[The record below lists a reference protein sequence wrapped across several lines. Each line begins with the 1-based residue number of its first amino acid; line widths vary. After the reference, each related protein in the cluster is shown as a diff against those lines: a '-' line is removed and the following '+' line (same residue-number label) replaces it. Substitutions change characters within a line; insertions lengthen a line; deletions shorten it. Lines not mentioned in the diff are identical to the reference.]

1 MNDPTLDSRQPA
13 TPDQPN
19 DNRLTDMLTARTHQA
34 TAPTII
40 AIDGPS
46 GSGKSTLARKLA
58 DRVGGVPLH
67 TGRHYRAV
75 ALMVTMAGVDADNPS
90 EVEALLVHESPRLD
104 DAGNLV
110 VSGRS
115 FSLYELESAVVDGAV
130 SAVSNNDAVRSQ
142 LLDLQRAWI
151 VAQVQT
157 GLSVVVEG
165 RDACT
170 RVAPEA
176 YHRFYLNASIEERAA
191 RRCNQRDSSSMTR
204 PETRAD
210 IIRRDTADQGHGRTT
225 PDTPG
230 ITVLDTDHI
239 TESEVLERLW
249 QSLASDGPVPT
260 IVTMQGHTPAPPS
273 HNRG

>member
-1 MNDPTLDSRQPA
+1 MNDPTLGPRHAAHPDRPNGGEPA
-13 TPDQPN
+13 TSFP
-19 DNRLTDMLTARTHQA
+19 AHTHRA
-34 TAPTII
+34 NAPIII

-46 GSGKSTLARKLA
+46 GSGKSTLARTLA
-58 DRVGGVPLH
+58 ERLGGVALH

-75 ALMVTMAGVDADNPS
+75 ALMVAMAGVDADNPS
-90 EVEALLVHESPRLD
+90 EVEALLVTESPRLD

-115 FSLYELESAVVDGAV
+115 FSLYELESAVVDRAV
-130 SAVSNNDAVRSQ
+130 SAVSNNDAVRWQ
-142 LLDLQRAWI
+142 LLNLQRAWI
-151 VAQVQT
+151 EAQVPT
-157 GLSVVVEG
+157 GLSVIVEG

-170 RVAPEA
+170 QVAPA
-176 YHRFYLNASIEERAA
+176 ARHRFYLNASIEERAA

-230 ITVLDTDHI
+230 ITIVDTDHI
-239 TESEVLERLW
+239 TQSEVLERLW